1 MKKNIALLIS
11 IIALIFLIFTLRV
24 TINKDNNNPK
34 LNGNVI
40 SEGIYGYDLETE
52 NLSVNGLT
60 SKNNEI
66 YYLLMDV
73 IDEYNGIYNYKLK
86 KINVYKNELEYI
98 YVKED
103 KNSIYIRELADIR
116 SDIRAQY
123 SPMPLKAA
131 LSSLLKIVTTQSMLL
146 DKILF

>member
-34 LNGNVI
+34 LNGNII
-40 SEGIYGYDLETE
+40 SDGIYGYDLETE

-66 YYLLMDV
+66 YYLLMDI

-86 KINVYKNELEYI
+86 KINVYKNEVIELQSLENI
-98 YVKED
+98 
-103 KNSIYIRELADIR
+103 NS
-116 SDIRAQY
+116 Y
-123 SPMPLKAA
+123 S
-131 LSSLLKIVTTQSMLL
+131 
-146 DKILF
+146 